1 MAASTRALTPTPT
14 GALPDSVAPDTP
26 TSIASS
32 SQAKSLAPIAAA
44 AASLSPKVARPPFE
58 VPPLT
63 GAAAVADQRRLE
75 EEKAR
80 EEGRQTSPNPAA
92 AVLSSL
98 LGKVSSPADTSMR
111 DAQSTAAK
119 AISIPQDQALQGGEQ
134 MQTSP
139 VSMSSIGSAE
149 MSTKPTS
156 TAPVPATAMPSSAD
170 NPIGTPDPGAER
182 AAVDPGIAGD
192 ASGPRAFTF
201 PPPPGEDPRVPAPRN
216 MSLPNTGF
224 SGGSPRSGSQRR
236 HKCPYCNTDFTRH
249 HNLKSHL
256 LTHSQ
261 EKPYECETCQS
272 RFRRLHDLKRHQK
285 LHTGERPHTCQKCGR
300 KFARG
305 DALARHNK
313 GQGGCA
319 GRRSSFGVDGSG
331 EHMDGVEYTAE
342 PEQMEEDEM
351 DPEGHRRISEPGRQ
365 NSLQPARGHSSTYP
379 PIGGG
384 RFGTGVAPMYPP
396 SSGASQSSTTAP
408 AAPFSGSSHVFPQGI
423 TTESPKPIS
432 PGQSGHS
439 RASMGLPKPG
449 VSAAPQLPSLSGL
462 AHAQV
467 GSQPGSMSS
476 HSGSGASMRDFVGG
490 RSEEAWAYA
499 REVERQNQLLRDENQ
514 SLSERISRLEQ
525 DHSEPSNQTDVITQL
540 KNDYQ
545 HMIGTMQTKIN
556 ELEAKL
562 TSSEAK
568 NRS

>member
-1 MAASTRALTPTPT
+1 MAATTRALTPTST
-14 GALPDSVAPDTP
+14 GALPEPIASDS
-26 TSIASS
+26 SSLIASS

-44 AASLSPKVARPPFE
+44 AANLSPKIPRAFD
-58 VPPLT
+58 VPSLT
-63 GAAAVADQRRLE
+63 GAAAIADQRRLD

-80 EEGRQTSPNPAA
+80 QEARQTSPNPAA
-92 AVLSSL
+92 EALSSL
-98 LGKVSSPADTSMR
+98 LNTATTPASTAMR
-111 DAQSTAAK
+111 DAQTTAAK
-119 AISIPQDQALQGGEQ
+119 AISIPQEQAFSTPGDNVH
-134 MQTSP
+134 TSP
-139 VSMSSIGSAE
+139 LSVSSLGSVEMSSN
-149 MSTKPTS
+149 PTTS
-156 TAPVPATAMPSSAD
+156 SVTATAMPVPAD
-170 NPIGTPDPGAER
+170 NAAGPLDLATER
-182 AAVDPGIAGD
+182 PAVDPGIAGQD

-201 PPPPGEDPRVPAPRN
+201 PPPPGEDPRVPTPGRN
-216 MSLPNTGF
+216 MSLPNAGY

-351 DPEGHRRISEPGRQ
+351 DPEGRRRISDSRQ
-365 NSLQPARGHSSTYP
+365 NSLHSTRTQSSSYP
-379 PIGGG
+379 PIGG
-384 RFGTGVAPMYPP
+384 RFGANVAPMYPP
-396 SSGASQSSTTAP
+396 TSSASQSSTTGNS
-408 AAPFSGSSHVFPQGI
+408 APFSASHIFTPGM

-432 PGQSGHS
+432 PGQSGNG
-439 RASMGLPKPG
+439 RASMGLPRPG
-449 VSAAPQLPSLSGL
+449 VSGAPQLPSLSGL
-462 AHAQV
+462 THGPS

-490 RSEEAWAYA
+490 RGEEAWAYA
-499 REVERQNQLLRDENQ
+499 RELETQVQRMRDENQ
-514 SLSERISRLEQ
+514 TLEARLSRIEQ
-525 DHSEPSNQTDVITQL
+525 EQHAQSTQNDGITQL

-545 HMIGTMQTKIN
+545 NIIGNMQNKIN

-562 TSSEAK
+562 AAAETKS
-568 NRS
+568 RQ